1 MSSRTLNAVPPA
13 FVSRPR
19 EELKE
24 IAQDTLAAV
33 RRGSYT
39 VDDDSGGETHIIQ
52 DLSAT
57 PDPPLRI
64 LGLMRWETG
73 RPLHHQS
80 ETHPQTLFSP
90 KPPHW
95 KGFVSLSCQY
105 ACFLQHRHGPPSS
118 PVGAQFCVRHH
129 SWRKL
134 SRRRARTGRKAS
146 RARPTSI
153 HPSPVPLPA
162 PFYTAH
168 STRDNPRFSHAM
180 LLTRNVRFVRDD
192 AGAWIAPADV
202 DVPDERRRKRKRTA
216 QVPRIRDKEAPLPTA
231 IAAEVSTIMRE
242 RMARILCAMARAG
255 AEDVVLGSFGTGAFR
270 NNVEFVAQTWAEL
283 LYGEQAPFR
292 DVFRRVVFAIIDRGT
307 WGVFC
312 EVFRRAG
319 ASFPGNRAGR
329 VDLKRRSESRTICTR
344 RLCLARTG
352 LELNHHMID
361 EFTG

>member
-39 VDDDSGGETHIIQ
+39 

-57 PDPPLRI
+57 PDSTAYFGPDA
-64 LGLMRWETG
+64 LGDW
-73 RPLHHQS
+73 
-80 ETHPQTLFSP
+80 QTAASP
-90 KPPHW
+90 KRNTPTDFVLSQATTLEGIRFCLANTRASSSIATVHPPRLSVLNFAS
-95 KGFVSLSCQY
+95 GTTPGGNFRGGARAQEESLARSSNLYSSLSS
-105 ACFLQHRHGPPSS
+105 A
-118 PVGAQFCVRHH
+118 A
-129 SWRKL
+129 
-134 SRRRARTGRKAS
+134 AR
-146 RARPTSI
+146 
-153 HPSPVPLPA
+153 

-202 DVPDERRRKRKRTA
+202 DVLTSAAVNVNALHKSLG
-216 QVPRIRDKEAPLPTA
+216 IRDKEAPLPTA

-319 ASFPGNRAGR
+319 ASFQENRAGR
-329 VDLKRRSESRTICTR
+329 VQFLYWSQQ
-344 RLCLARTG
+344 
-352 LELNHHMID
+352 
-361 EFTG
+361 